1 MTTIEKYYLDSLEK
15 GACVIFEGKPYYG
28 PHSIDIE
35 NRSVR
40 INGHGLAFG
49 VLDPSIKISIH
60 PHRVVAE
67 KADGPSLRE
76 LLLKSLELCPYSEEF
91 NTYGFGV
98 LNGQLMY
105 VPGHGTFQ
113 QNCEYRRAWVSHKQ
127 NLVPIGDTFFYPTIA
142 EKVEASWAETAYIEI
157 DADRVHEGFYYKT
170 GEILDCEKLGISYIG
185 RHPFMSETPIR
196 VDSDGGEIDSRNG
209 LVTIYGDCEE
219 NDRRFPMFPTYE
231 NRGTGGNSK
240 LACFNQR

>member
-1 MTTIEKYYLDSLEK
+1 MEKYYLDSLEK

-49 VLDPSIKISIH
+49 VLDPSIKISPN
-60 PHRVVAE
+60 PHRVMAE
-67 KADGPSLRE
+67 KSQGFSLRE
-76 LLLKSLELCPYSEEF
+76 LLLKSLELWPYSGEF

-105 VPGHGTFQ
+105 VPGTGTFQ
-113 QNCEYRRAWVSHKQ
+113 ENCEERRAWVSHKQ

-142 EKVEASWAETAYIEI
+142 EKVQASWAETAYIEI
-157 DADRVHEGFYYKT
+157 NADRVHEGFYCHT
-170 GEILDCEKLGISYIG
+170 AEILDCEKLGISYIG
-185 RHPFMSETPIR
+185 RHPFMSEKPIM
-196 VDSDGGEIDSRNG
+196 VSSDGGEIDSRNG
-209 LVTIYGDCEE
+209 FVTIYGDREE
-219 NDRRFPMFPTYE
+219 NDRQYPMFPTYE
-231 NRGTGGNSK
+231 NRGMGGNSK